1 MERIFCRR
9 VCFSIGV
16 DWSGEFYD
24 HHPKCYHEGKI
35 YDIDRILF
43 FAYPCAVMTNQT
55 RDDIRNIAIIAHVD
69 HGKTTL
75 VDAFLKQSNTFRDA
89 DAQGTTIMDSNELER
104 ERGIT
109 IFAKNAAIDWKGRKI
124 NIVDTPGHADFGGEV
139 ERIMNLVDGCLL
151 LVDAKEGPMPQTK
164 FVLKKAL
171 EAGHRVIL
179 VINKIDKKDARCAW
193 VLNKTFDLF
202 IDLGATDEQAHFQ
215 VLYAS
220 AINGVAGHEAD
231 ITKMTDIAPIL
242 DSVVDHIQ
250 GPSGDKDQP
259 LQIQVVNIFYDNYKG
274 RIAVGRVVNGIVKQG
289 THIKHI
295 DRDGHERTA
304 RITALQVYA
313 GLGRKDVTQAEAGE
327 IVALAGIEG
336 VQIGESLVDP
346 VEGKALP
353 VLHIEEP
360 TVKMT
365 FGANTSPFAGNE
377 GEFFT
382 ARHLKER
389 LEKELLNDVALKI
402 EKGEG
407 DSSFVVS
414 GRGELHLAILIEKMR
429 REGYEFQ
436 VSRPQVI
443 FKEVNGVTMEPYE
456 AVSIEC
462 PEAFTGTVIE
472 KMSKRRGEM
481 KDMRIDPSTVP
492 EPGGGIAYIEFEIPT
507 RGLIGYRSEF
517 LTDTKGQGILNTLLL
532 GYRENAGDITATGH
546 GAMISMENGTTMG
559 YSLANLQER
568 GSLFVG
574 PSVEVYVGMVIGE
587 NARQED
593 MEVNPCKEKKL
604 SNMRSKGDG
613 ASVAL
618 EPPRDMT
625 LELNLEFLDDDE
637 LLEVTPKNLRIRK
650 AILNSVLRKRN
661 QK

>member
-1 MERIFCRR
+1 
-9 VCFSIGV
+9 
-16 DWSGEFYD
+16 
-24 HHPKCYHEGKI
+24 
-35 YDIDRILF
+35 
-43 FAYPCAVMTNQT
+43 MTKTT

-75 VDAFLKQSNTFRDA
+75 VDALLKQSNTFRDA

-139 ERIMNLVDGCLL
+139 ERIMSLVDGCLL

-179 VINKIDKKDARCAW
+179 VINKIDKKDARPAW
-193 VLNKTFDLF
+193 VLDKTFDLF
-202 IDLGATDEQAHFQ
+202 IDLGATDEQAHFP

-220 AINGVAGHEAD
+220 AINGVAGLEAD
-231 ITKMTDIAPIL
+231 LGKMNDIAPLL
-242 DSVVDHIQ
+242 DCVVEHIS
-250 GPSGDKDQP
+250 GPSGDKALP

-289 THIKHI
+289 MQIKHI
-295 DRDGHERTA
+295 DRDGHEATT
-304 RITALQVYA
+304 RITELQVYA
-313 GLGRKDVTQAEAGE
+313 GLGRKDVEMAEAGE
-327 IVALAGIEG
+327 IVALAGIEN
-336 VQIGESLVDP
+336 VHIGESLVDP
-346 VEGKALP
+346 VQGKALP
-353 VLHIEEP
+353 VLQIEEP

-377 GEFFT
+377 GVFST

-389 LEKELLNDVALKI
+389 LEKELLNDVALRI
-402 EKGEG
+402 QKGEG

-429 REGYEFQ
+429 REGYELQ
-436 VSRPQVI
+436 ASRPQVI

-472 KMSKRRGEM
+472 KMGKRRGEM
-481 KDMRIDPSTVP
+481 KDMLV
-492 EPGGGIAYIEFEIPT
+492 ENGIAFIEFEIPT

-517 LTDTKGQGILNTLLL
+517 LTDTKGQGVLNTLLL
-532 GYRENAGDITATGH
+532 GYREKAGDITAIGH

-587 NARQED
+587 NSRQED

-613 ASVAL
+613 ASASL
-618 EPPRDMT
+618 ETPRDMT
-625 LELNLEFLDDDE
+625 LELSLEFLDDDE

-650 AILNSVLRKRN
+650 AILDSVMRKREQN
-661 QK
+661 KL

>member
-1 MERIFCRR
+1 
-9 VCFSIGV
+9 
-16 DWSGEFYD
+16 
-24 HHPKCYHEGKI
+24 
-35 YDIDRILF
+35 
-43 FAYPCAVMTNQT
+43 MTQTT

-75 VDAFLKQSNTFRDA
+75 VDALLKQSNTFRDA
-89 DAQGTTIMDSNELER
+89 SAMGTTIMDSNELER

-164 FVLKKAL
+164 FVLKNAL

-179 VINKIDKKDARCAW
+179 VINKIDKKDARPAW
-193 VLNKTFDLF
+193 VLDKTFDLF
-202 IDLGATDEQAHFQ
+202 IDLGATDEQAHFP

-220 AINGVAGHEAD
+220 AINGVAGLEPD
-231 ITKMTDIAPIL
+231 ITKMTGIAPVL
-242 DSVVDHIQ
+242 DSVVDHIS
-250 GPSGDKDQP
+250 GPTGDKDQP
-259 LQIQVVNIFYDNYKG
+259 LQIPVVNIFYDNYKG

-289 THIKHI
+289 AQIKHI
-295 DRDGHERTA
+295 DREGKEKMA
-304 RITALQVYA
+304 RITALQIYD
-313 GLGRKDVTQAEAGE
+313 GLGRTDVPQAQAGE
-327 IVALAGIEG
+327 IVVLAGIEN

-377 GEFFT
+377 GEFST

-407 DSSFVVS
+407 DSQFVVS

-429 REGYEFQ
+429 REGYELQ

-443 FKEVNGVTMEPYE
+443 FKEVDGVTMEPYE

-472 KMSKRRGEM
+472 KMGKRRGEM
-481 KDMRIDPSTVP
+481 KDMLVEPSTSS
-492 EPGGGIAYIEFEIPT
+492 GQGTAYIEFEIPT

-532 GYRENAGDITATGH
+532 GYREKAGDITATGH
-546 GAMISMENGTTMG
+546 GAMISMENGITMG

-574 PSVEVYVGMVIGE
+574 PSTEVYVGMVIGE
-587 NARQED
+587 NSRQED

-613 ASVAL
+613 ASIAL

-625 LELNLEFLDDDE
+625 LELNLEFLGDDE

-650 AILNSVLRKRN
+650 AILDSVKRKREQN
-661 QK
+661 KS

>member
-1 MERIFCRR
+1 
-9 VCFSIGV
+9 
-16 DWSGEFYD
+16 
-24 HHPKCYHEGKI
+24 
-35 YDIDRILF
+35 
-43 FAYPCAVMTNQT
+43 MTHAT
-55 RDDIRNIAIIAHVD
+55 RDDIRNVAIIAHVD

-75 VDAFLKQSNTFRDA
+75 VDALLKQSNTFRDA

-109 IFAKNAAIDWKGRKI
+109 IFAKNASIDWKGKKI

-171 EAGHRVIL
+171 EAGHKVIL
-179 VINKIDKKDARCAW
+179 VINKIDKKDARCSW
-193 VLNKTFDLF
+193 VLDKTFDLF
-202 IDLGATDEQAHFQ
+202 IDLGATDEQAHFP

-220 AINGVAGHEAD
+220 AINGVAGVESD

-242 DSVVDHIQ
+242 DSVVDHIS
-250 GPSGDKDQP
+250 GPTGDKDQP
-259 LQIQVVNIFYDNYKG
+259 LQIPVVNIFYDNYKG
-274 RIAVGRVVNGIVKQG
+274 RIAVGRVVNGVVKQG
-289 THIKHI
+289 AQIKHI
-295 DRDGHERTA
+295 NRDGVEKMA
-304 RITALQVYA
+304 RITALQVYS
-313 GLGRKDVTQAEAGE
+313 GLGRTDVPQAEAGE
-327 IVALAGIEG
+327 IVVLAGIEN

-346 VEGKALP
+346 LEGKALP
-353 VLHIEEP
+353 VLQIEEP

-365 FGANTSPFAGNE
+365 FGANTSPFAGDE
-377 GEFFT
+377 GEFST

-429 REGYEFQ
+429 REGYELQ

-443 FKEVNGVTMEPYE
+443 FKEVDGKTMEPFE

-462 PEAFTGTVIE
+462 PEAFTGMVIE
-472 KMSKRRGEM
+472 KMGKRRGEM
-481 KDMRIDPSTVP
+481 KDMLV
-492 EPGGGIAYIEFEIPT
+492 ENAVAFLEFEIPT
-507 RGLIGYRSEF
+507 RGLIGYRNEF

-532 GYRENAGDITATGH
+532 GYREKAGDITATSH
-546 GAMISMENGTTMG
+546 GAMISMENGETMG
-559 YSLANLQER
+559 YSLTNLQER
-568 GSLFVG
+568 GTLFVG
-574 PSVEVYVGMVIGE
+574 PSVKVYAGMVIGE
-587 NARQED
+587 NSRAED

-613 ASVAL
+613 ASVSL
-618 EPPRDMT
+618 ETPRDMT
-625 LELNLEFLDDDE
+625 LEINLEFLGDDE
-637 LLEVTPKNLRIRK
+637 LLEVTPKSLRIRK
-650 AILNSVLRKRN
+650 AILDPVKRKRE

>member
-1 MERIFCRR
+1 
-9 VCFSIGV
+9 
-16 DWSGEFYD
+16 
-24 HHPKCYHEGKI
+24 
-35 YDIDRILF
+35 
-43 FAYPCAVMTNQT
+43 MTQAT
-55 RDDIRNIAIIAHVD
+55 RDDIRNVAIIAHVD

-75 VDAFLKQSNTFRDA
+75 VDALLKQSHTFREGQA
-89 DAQGTTIMDSNELER
+89 MGTTIMDSNELER

-109 IFAKNAAIDWKGRKI
+109 IFAKNAAIEWKGRKI

-202 IDLGATDEQAHFQ
+202 IDLGATDEQAHFP

-220 AINGVAGHEAD
+220 AINGVAGLESD

-242 DSVVDHIQ
+242 DSVVGHIE
-250 GPSGDKDQP
+250 GPSGDKNQP
-259 LQIQVVNIFYDNYKG
+259 LQIPVVNIFYDNYKG
-274 RIAVGRVVNGIVKQG
+274 RIAVGRVVNGVVKQG
-289 THIKHI
+289 MQIKHI
-295 DRDGHERTA
+295 DRDGKEKMA
-304 RITALQVYA
+304 RITALQIYD
-313 GLGRKDVTQAEAGE
+313 GLGRTDVAQAQAGE
-327 IVALAGIEG
+327 IVVLAGIEN

-377 GEFFT
+377 GEFST

-402 EKGEG
+402 EKGDPSTGSGQGG
-407 DSSFVVS
+407 DSQFVVS

-429 REGYEFQ
+429 REGYELQ

-443 FKEVNGVTMEPYE
+443 FKEVDGVTMEPYE

-462 PEAFTGTVIE
+462 PESFTGTVIE
-472 KMSKRRGEM
+472 KMGKRRGEM
-481 KDMRIDPSTVP
+481 KDMLV
-492 EPGGGIAYIEFEIPT
+492 ENGIAYIEFEIPT

-532 GYRENAGDITATGH
+532 GYREKAGEIIAMGH

-587 NARQED
+587 NSRQED

-625 LELNLEFLDDDE
+625 LELNLEFLGDDE

-650 AILNSVLRKRN
+650 AILDSVKRKREQN
-661 QK
+661 K